1 MSRREPNGLEYIIKD
16 ANQLDNI
23 EYTQAGLEKVFGIL
37 TTEIGSLLVAFSE
50 LEHSLDIAVAETFD
64 NRNHQVGMI
73 VTKKLTY
80 IQKVLLFYDLA
91 LRICSY
97 HQLDLKN
104 QLKALKKEL
113 VYMAEI
119 RNVVAHAK
127 WLSITDGAYVRSQ
140 VTGSADSGT
149 PFIKYYKINKSILRN
164 ASLRMNEANMAV
176 DKFREDLTF
185 PLDIGYGRLT
195 SNQ

>member
-23 EYTQAGLEKVFGIL
+23 EYTQAGLDKVFGIL

>member
-16 ANQLDNI
+16 ANQFDNI
-23 EYTQAGLEKVFGIL
+23 EYTQAGLDKVFGIL

-50 LEHSLDIAVAETFD
+50 LEHSLDIAIAETFD

-91 LRICSY
+91 MRICSY

-127 WLSITDGAYVRSQ
+127 WLSITDGAFVRSQ

-149 PFIKYYKINKSILRN
+149 PFIKYYKINKSILRD

>member
-1 MSRREPNGLEYIIKD
+1 MSRIEPNGLEYITKNAD
-16 ANQLDNI
+16 QFDNI
-23 EYTQAGLEKVFGIL
+23 EYTQAGLDKVFGIL
-37 TTEIGSLLVAFSE
+37 TREIGSLLVTFSE
-50 LEHSLDIAVAETFD
+50 LEHSLDVAIAETFD
-64 NRNHQVGMI
+64 NQNHQVGMI

-80 IQKVLLFYDLA
+80 IQKVMLFYDLA

-97 HQLDLKN
+97 HQLDLKV
-104 QLKALKKEL
+104 QLKTLKKEL

-140 VTGSADSGT
+140 VTSNADSGA
-149 PFIKYYKINKSILRN
+149 PFIKYYKINSSVLRD
-164 ASLRMNEANMAV
+164 ASLRMSEASMAV

-185 PLDIGYGRLT
+185 PLDIGYGKLT
-195 SNQ
+195 NDQ